1 MNMEERESQTGE
13 APETGGLGY
22 NILTR
27 NMNTTRNKEVK
38 GHTARTNR
46 PETSR
51 QEPKTKPT
59 GEPEKQEYVF
69 EKETIT
75 NKSRGNRFTIGMNQE
90 GENNSTMLT
99 ELQRIDE
106 RNELKLLQKAIEESK
121 ERHKDNLQQTE
132 TSKNMDYIPEKN
144 GIRPMCKNIPK
155 IGTKSTDKKH
165 HMVKIKKEEIEKSAT
180 NLYKFFT
187 KNAREKEKKCK
198 LPFYVSNDADLAGIA
213 EVNLGAGKKQ
223 KGVVLVITIG
233 TGIGSGLFY
242 NGKLV
247 PNLEVGKLLHKDGQ
261 IIEYFT
267 ADSIRKKENLSLEQW
282 ALRLNVLLEYI
293 KTVFSP
299 NLVILGGGISKKYD
313 EFKKYLT
320 TDVNVKI
327 SKFRNNAGIIGAAMY
342 ASKKLKK

>member
-1 MNMEERESQTGE
+1 MEERESQTGE

-22 NILTR
+22 NILNK

-75 NKSRGNRFTIGMNQE
+75 NKSRGNRFTIGMKQK

-106 RNELKLLQKAIEESK
+106 RNELKLLQKAIEDSK
-121 ERHKDNLQQTE
+121 ERYKDNLQQTE

-144 GIRPMCKNIPK
+144 GTRPMCKNIPK

-165 HMVKIKKEEIEKSAT
+165 HTVKIKKEEIEKSAT

-187 KNAREKEKKCK
+187 KNAREKEKKYNQGKNEEQKSTLLWEDDESSVPKIIWQSNFRDSPTKRK
-198 LPFYVSNDADLAGIA
+198 LCT
-213 EVNLGAGKKQ
+213 E
-223 KGVVLVITIG
+223 
-233 TGIGSGLFY
+233 
-242 NGKLV
+242 
-247 PNLEVGKLLHKDGQ
+247 
-261 IIEYFT
+261 
-267 ADSIRKKENLSLEQW
+267 
-282 ALRLNVLLEYI
+282 
-293 KTVFSP
+293 
-299 NLVILGGGISKKYD
+299 
-313 EFKKYLT
+313 
-320 TDVNVKI
+320 TD
-327 SKFRNNAGIIGAAMY
+327 
-342 ASKKLKK
+342 